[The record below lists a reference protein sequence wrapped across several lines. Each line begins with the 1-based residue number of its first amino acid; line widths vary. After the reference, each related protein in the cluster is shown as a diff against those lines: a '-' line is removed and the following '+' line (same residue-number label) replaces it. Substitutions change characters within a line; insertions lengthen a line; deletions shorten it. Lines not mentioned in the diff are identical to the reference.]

1 MKAVEGV
8 FEEECEEAVGP
19 GVRPKQIERAQL
31 RAAEADPS
39 EELELERGLERKE
52 WRVELLM
59 LH

>member
-19 GVRPKQIERAQL
+19 GVRPEQIERAKL
-31 RAAEADPS
+31 GATEADPS
-39 EELELERGLERKE
+39 EELELERGLERENWKE
-52 WRVELLM
+52 ELLM